1 MEEEPPKVDLNGG
14 SYVHYVRPKKKPS
27 GRSAKRPAEDPSV
40 NRAGTDDP
48 TDAAAESARRQEV
61 LVRRAKGLDDAL
73 CCTYDG
79 VDELLALDF
88 GAQWHPTAKELNDN
102 DQDEFMH
109 NTLVKL
115 GRLSRI
121 ESMGQGDPESEWSK
135 ELKRFLDRASND
147 MRRLRMLSATCHRRQ
162 ARRQRCG
169 KTS

>member
-1 MEEEPPKVDLNGG
+1 MEEEPPKDLPNGG
-14 SYVHYVRPKKKPS
+14 SYARYVRPKKKPR

-48 TDAAAESARRQEV
+48 TDAAAESARRQEI
-61 LVRRAKGLDDAL
+61 LERRAKELDDAL
-73 CCTYDG
+73 CRTYG
-79 VDELLALDF
+79 SVDELLALDF
-88 GAQWHPTAKELNDN
+88 CAQWHPTAKELNDN